1 MVLLTNNRHLNLYAL
16 YSNGVTSPSLQSV
29 KICLKFYLSVLRYSL
44 SLKKTWLFY
53 ENWLIDFHLKR
64 H

>member
-29 KICLKFYLSVLRYSL
+29 KICYNQNLGRHISSQCHEQSDQWIALTGKLSA
-44 SLKKTWLFY
+44 
-53 ENWLIDFHLKR
+53 
-64 H
+64 